1 MLNFVKFL
9 NDNTPNLTAAKRKDM
24 LDDLAES
31 FQYKTMV
38 EVDGTSVPNPQ
49 SKADFVN
56 ERLTYYIKT
65 RVKNARIERS
75 QRAIA
80 VEELDI

>member
-1 MLNFVKFL
+1 MLNFVKFI

-31 FQYKTMV
+31 FRYKTMV
-38 EVDGTSVPNPQ
+38 EVDGASIPNPQ

-56 ERLTYYIKT
+56 ERLTNYIKT

-75 QRAIA
+75 ERAIT